1 MATLVFGAI
10 IVASLLLAVLATRGR
25 DVLKIDEYLV
35 AGRSFSGVLL
45 FFLAVG
51 EIYSIG
57 TMVGLPGGIYAE
69 GAGYGVWFLGY
80 ILLAYPVGYFLAP
93 LVWRAGKRYD
103 AMTFPDM
110 LKGHYRSRLLEVVA
124 ALTFF
129 AYLIPWAQLQFTGLQ
144 LALSALGFGIS
155 PVTATAVAAVI
166 AFAYIIFSGVRAP
179 ANISILK
186 DILLFG
192 AIVVVG
198 VAAVSAVGGVSDI
211 FAGAAEVNSSSLN
224 IASGEAM
231 TFTLTTI
238 VFQALGFITLTTPFI
253 FTGRSEA
260 TVKRTYI
267 VMPLYMLMYPFLIFA
282 AYYAISATPN
292 LAEPNA
298 ALFAASVELLPPVL
312 IGLLAGAAALSGLLI
327 LAVLSLTI
335 GGVLS
340 RNITPDLTEIS
351 QRRLTQVVV
360 TVYLIV
366 TAALTILAPTL
377 MLDLISL
384 AYFFV
389 TQLLPALLGILFV
402 RRFSA
407 MGLTAG
413 LIAGNAAV
421 ALLYF
426 LQVNIAGINIGLIAL
441 LINFATAI
449 AVSAIT
455 RDPSPTTPI
464 AASGRQANREPER
477 RPA

>member
-10 IVASLLLAVLATRGR
+10 IVASLVLAVLAARGR

-144 LALSALGFGIS
+144 LALNALGFGIS
-155 PVTATAVAAVI
+155 PATATAVAAVI

-198 VAAVSAVGGVSDI
+198 VAAVAAAGGVSDI
-211 FAGAAEVNSSSLN
+211 FAGAAEVNESSLG

-282 AYYAISATPN
+282 AYYAISARPN

-298 ALFAASVELLPPVL
+298 ALFAASVELLPPAL

-340 RNITPDLTEIS
+340 RNITPNLTDTS
-351 QRRLTQVVV
+351 QRRLTQLVV

-389 TQLLPALLGILFV
+389 TQLLPSLIGILFV

-426 LQVNIAGINIGLIAL
+426 LQVNIAGINIGLISL
-441 LINFATAI
+441 LINFAVAI
-449 AVSAIT
+449 AVSAMT
-455 RDPSPTTPI
+455 KDSSPTTPI
-464 AASGRQANREPER
+464 AASREAER
-477 RPA
+477 SPA